1 MLRENLELVE
11 VVYENDKKKAVLRFL
26 DMEAGEI
33 LEVNFNKQ
41 DYKDGNFVDSEEKSA
56 KVDKWC
62 KEYFDTDFDNL
73 SSRVG
78 DKFDV
83 WTYEKFNSMWEAEI
97 IEKFDK
103 EDQGKIF
110 ETTIESITDDGQK
123 ISIKYKYKDELHE
136 TKMQYSDYVES
147 IKKWFVNP
155 QKQRKQYKKFE
166 EKFGL
171 PVEKA
176 EEIVGKKIMVEIKV
190 AFKKYAYG
198 DIKTPEWA

>member
-11 VVYENDKKKAVLRFL
+11 VVYTNEKKKATLRFL
-26 DMEAGEI
+26 DMDAGEI
-33 LEVNFNKQ
+33 LEVHFNKQ
-41 DYKDGNFVDSEEKSA
+41 DYKDGNFIDSKEKA
-56 KVDKWC
+56 EKVDKWC
-62 KEYFDTDFDNL
+62 EEYFETDYDDL

-78 DKFDV
+78 DKFNV
-83 WTYEKFNSMWEAEI
+83 WTYERFNSMWESEV

-110 ETTIESITDDGQK
+110 ETTIESVTDDGQK
-123 ISIKYKYKDELHE
+123 ISIKYKYKDQLHE

-155 QKQRKQYKKFE
+155 QKQRKQYEKFE
-166 EKFGL
+166 EKFGV
-171 PVEKA
+171 PIEKA
-176 EEIVGKKIMVEIKV
+176 EDIVGKKIMVEIKV

>member
-1 MLRENLELVE
+1 MLRKDLELVE
-11 VVYENDKKKAVLRFL
+11 VVYKDDNKKAVLRFL

-33 LEVNFNKQ
+33 LEVNFNRQ
-41 DYKDGNFVDSEEKSA
+41 DYQDGNFVDSEEKSA

-62 KEYFDTDFDNL
+62 KEYFDTDYNDL
-73 SSRVG
+73 SSRIG

-110 ETTIESITDDGQK
+110 ETKIESVTDDGQK
-123 ISIKYKYKDELHE
+123 ISIKYKDNEKMRE
-136 TKMQYSDYVES
+136 TKMQYSEYVES

-155 QKQRKQYKKFE
+155 QKQAKQYEKFE
-166 EKFGL
+166 NKFGV
-171 PVEKA
+171 PVERA
-176 EEIVGKKIMVEIKV
+176 DEIIGKKIMVEIKV
-190 AFKKYAYG
+190 AFKKFAYG
-198 DIKTPEWA
+198 DIKKPQWS

>member
-1 MLRENLELVE
+1 MLRKDLELVE
-11 VVYENDKKKAVLRFL
+11 VVYKDDNKKAVLRFL

-41 DYKDGNFVDSEEKSA
+41 DYQDGNYVDSEEKA
-56 KVDKWC
+56 EKVDKWC
-62 KEYFDTDFDNL
+62 EEYFETDFDNL
-73 SSRVG
+73 SNRIG
-78 DKFDV
+78 DKFNV
-83 WTYEKFNSMWEAEI
+83 YTYEKFNSMWEAEV

-110 ETTIESITDDGQK
+110 ETTIESVTDDGQK
-123 ISIKYKYKDELHE
+123 ISIKYKYEDQLHE

-155 QKQRKQYKKFE
+155 QKQRKQYEKFE
-166 EKFGL
+166 NKFGV

-190 AFKKYAYG
+190 AFKKFAYG
-198 DIKTPEWA
+198 DIKKPQWS